1 MRQTIRLLL
10 ALGLLGIPAYG
21 LAQATDTQ
29 AELEVLR
36 ANAERGNLASQYALG
51 LRYANGVGGVER
63 DPVEALRWYRL
74 SGEQGHMPAQFA
86 VAAMYDRGVGVAE
99 NALEAA
105 RWYEAAALQGHGG
118 AQHNLAVAYETGRG
132 VGRSASLA
140 RLWYEQAAEAGTA
153 ASLIRVAEMYA
164 EGLGGEQNL
173 PGATEWYQVAA
184 VQGVG
189 LAQARLGLTFAEGRG
204 IDPNDRMAYLWLE
217 IAARRMVEE
226 PGIGAARDAAVQRLD
241 AATRDAVVATIEACA
256 LADYYY
262 CGDPIAPPCTL
273 SDAHRTVAVVL
284 EQGTYP
290 DIERPRL
297 LRGVE
302 PQFPVQV
309 VLALGRPGEVVLDVL
324 LLADGHV
331 GPVCVRQ
338 SLGPVL
344 DAEAVRVAMQWEF
357 APAMRDGMGVPAWV
371 RIELSVRSQPEPQP

>member
-21 LAQATDTQ
+21 LAQATDAQ
-29 AELEVLR
+29 AELEALR

-51 LRYANGVGGVER
+51 LRYANGAGGVER

-86 VAAMYDRGVGVAE
+86 VAAMYDRGVGVAG

-140 RLWYEQAAEAGTA
+140 RLWYEQAAEAGIA

-173 PGATEWYQVAA
+173 PGAAEWYQMAA
-184 VQGVG
+184 VQGVA

-204 IDPNDRMAYLWLE
+204 IDPNVRMAFLWLE
-217 IAARRMVEE
+217 IATRRMVEE
-226 PGIGAARDAAVQRLD
+226 PGSGAARDAAAQRLD

-256 LADYYY
+256 LANYYY

-302 PQFPVQV
+302 PQFLAQA
-309 VLALGRPGEVVLDVL
+309 VLALGQPGDVVLDAL
-324 LLADGHV
+324 LLADGRV

-338 SLGPVL
+338 SLGAVL
-344 DAEAVRVAMQWEF
+344 DAEAVRVATQWEF

-371 RIELSVRSQPEPQP
+371 RIELSVRSEPEPQP